1 MRYAAPRTQET
12 ICADIRMVTEFMT
25 DRTCATTYAL
35 VLDLC
40 DELQLRAIRDSID
53 EDESLYPF

>member
-12 ICADIRMVTEFMT
+12 ICADISAFAEFMT
-25 DRTCATTYAL
+25 DRTRASTYAL
-35 VLDLC
+35 ILDLC
-40 DELQLRAIRDSID
+40 DELQLRVIRDSID